1 MRSTYILL
9 AKKRKHH
16 LLFFYFFIL
25 FFSLFF
31 SSTIH
36 AQEDKSYLEKE
47 RKGIL
52 NRIDKTNKM
61 LDRTRKKKSSQLS
74 RLNTIN
80 RQIKQRQQ
88 LINVIIKELKLLK
101 ASTKENEQIIN
112 SLSQDLEILK
122 KEYSNMLYIA
132 FKTKNSYEK
141 LSFLFA
147 SQSIHQLRE
156 RINYWTKYEASR
168 KEQIKQIN
176 KVKISLEKQRV
187 NLDNQK
193 KEKISLLNTQKKEK
207 NTHQELRKQQRSL
220 VGKIRKKESQIKS
233 DLAKEKGVLGEI
245 NKLITKHIK
254 SASFSSTLSSEDKL
268 VSAAFAKNK
277 ANLIWPVEDGFIVS
291 GFGMQTYLPET
302 NSKRQIQIEK
312 LGIDIRTNPNEAVR
326 SVFTGKIV
334 DVSQIVG
341 RGYLVLIQ
349 HGDYFTVYSKLKSV
363 NVKFGQKVRAKQ
375 KIGVVNTIGS
385 QPSEIEFQIWRH
397 RDKLDPEKW
406 LSR

>member
-1 MRSTYILL
+1 MSVYFN
-9 AKKRKHH
+9 
-16 LLFFYFFIL
+16 LFFCTFFVIC
-25 FFSLFF
+25 SL
-31 SSTIH
+31 SVS

-47 RKGIL
+47 RKGVL
-52 NRIDKTNKM
+52 TRIDKTNKM

-74 RLNTIN
+74 RLNALN

-88 LINVIIKELKLLK
+88 LISIIIKELKLLK
-101 ASTKENEQIIN
+101 VSTRENEEIIE
-112 SLSQDLEILK
+112 SLSQDLGILK

-132 FKTKNSYEK
+132 FKTNNSYEK

-156 RINYWTKYEASR
+156 RINYWTKYEKSR

-176 KVKISLEKQRV
+176 KVKESLEGRRIDLEKQ
-187 NLDNQK
+187 
-193 KEKISLLNTQKKEK
+193 KEEKTDLLATQRKER
-207 NTHQELRKQQRSL
+207 NTHQELRKRQQSL

-233 DLAKEKGVLGEI
+233 DLAKEKGVLSEI
-245 NKLITKHIK
+245 NKLITKHIE

-268 VSAAFAKNK
+268 ISAAFAKNK
-277 ANLIWPVEDGFIVS
+277 ANLIWPVEDGFIAS

-302 NSKRQIQIEK
+302 NNKRKIQIEK
-312 LGIDIRTNPNEAVR
+312 LGVDIRTNPNELVR
-326 SVFTGKIV
+326 TVFTGKIV

-363 NVKFGQKVRAKQ
+363 TVKVGQKVRAKQ
-375 KIGVVNTIGS
+375 KIGLVNTIGS